1 MTLYR
6 CVAYGVYASG
16 QKWSF
21 RQNFSSAASLTTVE
35 NDWLTAI
42 TSLWTDGTHGIE
54 TVYPTTTI
62 LDKTRT
68 YQLAIVPVTIGG
80 VTTDKFVSVN
90 AREDAPSLAGT
101 SANDGLPD
109 QDSLLVSLRADGVGP
124 NHRGRTFLPA
134 PDETIVVGDTMNSTP
149 ATRVSTAMTAL
160 RSAMGAAGHTQ
171 ELWNER
177 ATHRDPVVGTLKPVT
192 LAEVDRVM
200 RSQRRRIKKKAGLYV

>member
-21 RQNFSSAASLTTVE
+21 RQNFSSSAALATVE
-35 NDWLTAI
+35 NDWKTAI
-42 TSLWTDGTHGIE
+42 SSLWLDGTHGIE
-54 TVYPTTTI
+54 TVFPTTTV
-62 LDKTRT
+62 LNKTRT
-68 YQLAIVPVTIGG
+68 YQLAIVSRVILG
-80 VTTDKFVSVN
+80 VTTNVFVAVN
-90 AREDAPSLAGT
+90 AREDTASLPGT

-134 PDETIVVGDTMNSTP
+134 PDETIVVGDVMDSTP

-160 RSAMGAAGHTQ
+160 RAAMAAAGHTQ
-171 ELWNER
+171 ELWNEK
-177 ATHRDPVVGTLKPVT
+177 ATVRDPVVGTLKPVN
-192 LAEVDRVM
+192 LCEVDRVI
-200 RSQRRRIKKKAGLYV
+200 RTQRRRVEKKAGIYV